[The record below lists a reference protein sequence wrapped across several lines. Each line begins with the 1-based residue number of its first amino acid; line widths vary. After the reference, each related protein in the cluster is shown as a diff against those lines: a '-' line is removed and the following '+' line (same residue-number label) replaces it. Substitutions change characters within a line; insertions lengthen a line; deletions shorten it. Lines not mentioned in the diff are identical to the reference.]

1 MSETIPSSSEWFPFH
16 EQTSIHGQAETYSSS
31 LGFSDATIVTTT
43 TTTPIG
49 ASDHSLV
56 LSPTCSTTATAP
68 LTPKVCVSK
77 TIRRRSRASKK
88 TPTTLLNANTKNFRA
103 LVQQFTGCNSTTR
116 SFGRQMGPINL
127 NFQLGSAQNHNIET
141 TIMSPFFGSYNN
153 YPHQYHQYQ
162 MQQQEQQP
170 LQQQHHD
177 HQQSLHQ
184 EQKYMVSSLEDFYFR
199 GPGDIGTTTAGNNLE
214 IPDEILIM
222 DDFPLYELA
231 RESLYNENMNVTSS

>member
-1 MSETIPSSSEWFPFH
+1 MMSETIPSSSEWFPFH
-16 EQTSIHGQAETYSSS
+16 EQTSIHGQAEPYSSS

-68 LTPKVCVSK
+68 LTPK
-77 TIRRRSRASKK
+77 
-88 TPTTLLNANTKNFRA
+88 
-103 LVQQFTGCNSTTR
+103 
-116 SFGRQMGPINL
+116 
-127 NFQLGSAQNHNIET
+127 
-141 TIMSPFFGSYNN
+141 
-153 YPHQYHQYQ
+153 YQ

-199 GPGDIGTTTAGNNLE
+199 GPRDIGTTTAGNNLE